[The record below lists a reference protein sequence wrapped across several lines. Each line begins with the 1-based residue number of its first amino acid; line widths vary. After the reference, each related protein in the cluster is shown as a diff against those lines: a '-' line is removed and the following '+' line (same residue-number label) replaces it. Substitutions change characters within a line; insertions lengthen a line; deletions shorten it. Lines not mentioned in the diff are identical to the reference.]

1 MKKKISLVM
10 VFALILAF
18 TTGVV
23 AKNVF
28 DIIKAEVRTDFVVKI
43 DGEDKI
49 FKNVDGDRVYPILHD
64 GTTYLPL
71 RAIGEIMNKD
81 VYWYE
86 DDKVI
91 ELKDKATTTVTDAD
105 VIVDENK
112 KNEDNKPPKA
122 DDSKK
127 TEDNKPPKADDSK
140 KTEDNKPPKAD
151 DSKYI
156 GVDKAKK
163 IALKKAGLK
172 ETDVSFI
179 KVELDSE
186 KGTPVYDVEFRQG
199 YKEYNAEI
207 KATDGTIVEWDVD
220 LDD

>member
-18 TTGVV
+18 STGVV

-49 FKNVDGDRVYPILHD
+49 FKNIDGDRVYPILHD

-86 DDKVI
+86 DDKLI

-122 DDSKK
+122 
-127 TEDNKPPKADDSK
+127 N
-140 KTEDNKPPKAD
+140 

-163 IALKKAGLK
+163 IALKKAELK

-207 KATDGTIVEWDVD
+207 KAIDGTIVEWDVD